1 MGLLDDISR
10 FLETRLE
17 EYIRNN
23 PQIELQILEE
33 KLTQQESEV
42 AKLIASFRTQ
52 EKQLQDRILAI
63 ADDIRIWHERAKKAS
78 DANRQDLASA
88 AKEREAALLKQ
99 GNQVWAQ
106 MELIKQ
112 RISQTADLQSQIQSR
127 MQEVRTKIAEAAKTK
142 SQSQASERASTSFNW
157 ENLHTPSQGT
167 DDPLEQQFRRWEMD
181 EELERLKRKMGK

>member
-33 KLTQQESEV
+33 KLTQQDAEV
-42 AKLIASFRTQ
+42 AKLIASFRMQ
-52 EKQLQDRILAI
+52 EKQFQDRILAI

-78 DANRQDLASA
+78 DVGRQDLANA
-88 AKEREAALLKQ
+88 AKEREASLLKQ
-99 GNQVWAQ
+99 GNQVWGQ

-112 RISQTADLQSQIQSR
+112 RIAQTVDLQSQIQVR
-127 MQEVRTKIAEAAKTK
+127 MREVRTKIAETAKTK
-142 SQSQASERASTSFNW
+142 SQAQTNTKASSSFDW
-157 ENLHTPSQGT
+157 ENLHVPSEGA

>member
-42 AKLIASFRTQ
+42 AKLIANFRTQ
-52 EKQLQDRILAI
+52 EKRFQDDILAI

-78 DANRQDLASA
+78 DAGRQDLATA

-112 RISQTADLQSQIQSR
+112 RINQTTDLQSQIQTR

-142 SQSQASERASTSFNW
+142 SQSQTNAQTSASFNW
-157 ENLHTPSQGT
+157 ENLHTPSQGAE
-167 DDPLEQQFRRWEMD
+167 DPLEQKFRRWEMD

>member
-1 MGLLDDISR
+1 MGLIDDISR

-33 KLTQQESEV
+33 KLSQQGAEV
-42 AKLIASFRTQ
+42 TKLIASFRTQ
-52 EKQLQDRILAI
+52 EKQLQDQILDI
-63 ADDIRIWHERAKKAS
+63 ANDIRIWHDRAKKAS
-78 DANRQDLASA
+78 EANRQDLANA
-88 AKEREAALLKQ
+88 AKEREASLLKQ

-112 RISQTADLQSQIQSR
+112 RITQTVDLQNQIQVR
-127 MQEVRTKIAEAAKTK
+127 MQEVRAKIAEAAKNK
-142 SQSQASERASTSFNW
+142 SQAPNSETSTSFNW
-157 ENLHTPSQGT
+157 GNVRAPSQST
-167 DDPLEQQFRRWEMD
+167 DDQLEQQFRRWEMD

>member
-1 MGLLDDISR
+1 MGLIDDISR

-33 KLTQQESEV
+33 KLSQQGAEV

-52 EKQLQDRILAI
+52 EKQFQDRILDI
-63 ADDIRIWHERAKKAS
+63 ANDIRIWHDRAKKAS
-78 DANRQDLASA
+78 EAHRQDLANA
-88 AKEREAALLKQ
+88 AKEREASLLKQ

-112 RISQTADLQSQIQSR
+112 RIAQTVDLQTQIQVR

-142 SQSQASERASTSFNW
+142 SQAPPNPETSTSFNW
-157 ENLHTPSQGT
+157 KNVQAPSQSA
-167 DDPLEQQFRRWEMD
+167 DDQLEQQFRRWEMD

>member
-1 MGLLDDISR
+1 MGLIDDISR

-17 EYIRNN
+17 EYIRKN

-33 KLTQQESEV
+33 KLSQQGAEV

-52 EKQLQDRILAI
+52 EKQLQDQILDI
-63 ADDIRIWHERAKKAS
+63 ANDIRIWHDRAKKAS
-78 DANRQDLASA
+78 EANRQDLANA
-88 AKEREAALLKQ
+88 AKEREASLLKQ

-112 RISQTADLQSQIQSR
+112 RITQTVDLQNQIQVR
-127 MQEVRTKIAEAAKTK
+127 LQEVRAKIAEAAKSK
-142 SQSQASERASTSFNW
+142 PQAQSNTETSTSFNW
-157 ENLHTPSQGT
+157 KNVQAPSQSN
-167 DDPLEQQFRRWEMD
+167 DDLLEQQFRRWEMD

>member
-10 FLETRLE
+10 FLDTRLE

-33 KLTQQESEV
+33 KLAQQESEV
-42 AKLIASFRTQ
+42 AKLIASSQTQ

-78 DANRQDLASA
+78 DAGRQDLASA

-112 RISQTADLQSQIQSR
+112 RIAQTADLQSQIQTR

-142 SQSQASERASTSFNW
+142 PKSQANAQASTSFNW
-157 ENLHTPSQGT
+157 ESLHTPSQGT

>member
-1 MGLLDDISR
+1 MGLIDDISR

-33 KLTQQESEV
+33 KLSQQGAEV
-42 AKLIASFRTQ
+42 TKLIASFRTQ
-52 EKQLQDRILAI
+52 EKQFQDQILDI
-63 ADDIRIWHERAKKAS
+63 ANDIRIWHDRAKKAS
-78 DANRQDLASA
+78 EANRQDLANA
-88 AKEREAALLKQ
+88 AKEREASLLKQ

-112 RISQTADLQSQIQSR
+112 RITQTVDLQTQIQVR
-127 MQEVRTKIAEAAKTK
+127 MQEVRAKIAEAAKNK
-142 SQSQASERASTSFNW
+142 PPAQPNPEASTSFNW
-157 ENLHTPSQGT
+157 KNVQASQTT
-167 DDPLEQQFRRWEMD
+167 DDQLEQQFRRWEMD

>member
-42 AKLIASFRTQ
+42 AKLIASFRAQ
-52 EKQLQDRILAI
+52 EKQFQDNILAI

-78 DANRQDLASA
+78 DAGRQDLASA

-112 RISQTADLQSQIQSR
+112 RIAQTADLQSQIQSR
-127 MQEVRTKIAEAAKTK
+127 MQEVRAKITESAKTK
-142 SQSQASERASTSFNW
+142 SKSQTNDRASTSFNW
-157 ENLHTPSQGT
+157 ESLHTPSQGT

-181 EELERLKRKMGK
+181 EELERLKHKMGK

>member
-1 MGLLDDISR
+1 MGLIDDISR

-33 KLTQQESEV
+33 KLSQQGAEV
-42 AKLIASFRTQ
+42 AKLIANFRTQ
-52 EKQLQDRILAI
+52 EKQLQDRILDI
-63 ADDIRIWHERAKKAS
+63 ANDIRIWHDRAKKAS
-78 DANRQDLASA
+78 EANRQDLANA
-88 AKEREAALLKQ
+88 AKEREASLLKQ

-112 RISQTADLQSQIQSR
+112 RIAQTVELQTQIQVR
-127 MQEVRTKIAEAAKTK
+127 MQEVRTKIAEAAKNKPPAQPNPAT
-142 SQSQASERASTSFNW
+142 STSFNW
-157 ENLHTPSQGT
+157 KNVQAPSQT
-167 DDPLEQQFRRWEMD
+167 SDDRLEQQFRRWEMD